1 MTTARRTF
9 ALGAAAACFLPMPAT
24 AQAPLVCPGTPA
36 TRLVKIHPRRTST
49 GTATS
54 PDEIA
59 RALAGSGDRRR
70 LAAGL
75 GQPLAGSIHAEFVYE
90 LRLVLTSNDQPLR
103 TCVVLSVAEV
113 ELHLESH
120 RILLAPDSG
129 PAAACRRTALLAQAN
144 HHAQV
149 NLDCLDDAQ
158 RRIEEALTRTLP
170 SVKPIE
176 GTTRNPSV
184 ATRAF
189 KRTQTGPLEEALDAA
204 LASAKERHARLS
216 AAQVLA
222 EELRRCRA

>member
-9 ALGAAAACFLPMPAT
+9 VLGAAAAGLLPPAVR

-36 TRLVKIHPRRTST
+36 TRLVKVHPRRAST
-49 GTATS
+49 GTAS
-54 PDEIA
+54 PEEIA

-70 LAAGL
+70 LAAAL
-75 GQPLAGSIHAEFVYE
+75 GQPAAGSVHAEYVYE

-113 ELHLESH
+113 ELHLETH

-129 PAAACRRTALLAQAN
+129 PAAACRRAALLAQAN
-144 HHAQV
+144 RHAQV

-170 SVKPIE
+170 SVKPVE
-176 GTTRNPSV
+176 GTTRNPNV
-184 ATRAF
+184 VTRAF
-189 KRTQTGPLEEALDAA
+189 KRILTGPLEAALDAA
-204 LASAKERHARLS
+204 LASAKERHERLS
-216 AAQVLA
+216 AAPVLA
-222 EELRRCRA
+222 EELHRCRA